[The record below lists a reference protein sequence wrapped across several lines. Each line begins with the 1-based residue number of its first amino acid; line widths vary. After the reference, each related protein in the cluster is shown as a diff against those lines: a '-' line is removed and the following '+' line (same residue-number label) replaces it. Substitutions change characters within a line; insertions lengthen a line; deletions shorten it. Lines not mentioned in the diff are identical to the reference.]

1 MREASLLVK
10 QYAKEQGLVYAEFG
24 FVKGNGE
31 VLNVLKA
38 VADQVRLI
46 GVVADK
52 EIQEAIV
59 KKAS

>member
-1 MREASLLVK
+1 LREASVLVK
-10 QYAKEQGLVYAEFG
+10 QYAQEQGLVYAEFG
-24 FVKGNGE
+24 FIKGNGE

-52 EIQEAIV
+52 EIQEAVV
-59 KKAS
+59 KKAD